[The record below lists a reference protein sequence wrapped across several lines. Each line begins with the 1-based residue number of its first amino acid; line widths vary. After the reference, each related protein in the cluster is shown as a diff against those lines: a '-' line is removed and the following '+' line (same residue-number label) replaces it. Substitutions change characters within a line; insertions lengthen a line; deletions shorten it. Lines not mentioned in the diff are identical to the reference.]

1 MVVDSDK
8 HRRPR
13 IPALNI
19 KFILLFCLSF
29 FLLFSDQ
36 KNNYVSLLRNSV
48 AIAIHPIQSL
58 VDFPQRFGSW
68 INTNISSREELIQ
81 ENKTSTRKLI
91 RDLYLL
97 ACQASLKNPSIKS
110 KEARVLRTYAKTIK
124 ETSEYYD
131 NLFDLGEMTR

>member
-1 MVVDSDK
+1 MRMLK
-8 HRRPR
+8 HIRV
-13 IPALNI
+13 
-19 KFILLFCLSF
+19 
-29 FLLFSDQ
+29 
-36 KNNYVSLLRNSV
+36 KNNLCIINWTPNEVCELLTYN
-48 AIAIHPIQSL
+48 AIKAEQ
-58 VDFPQRFGSW
+58 
-68 INTNISSREELIQ
+68 LIQ

-97 ACQASLKNPSIKS
+97 ACQASLKNPLIKS